1 MMPVLNFGIHHQVFI
16 PAVPPD
22 WPGGFWWHWL
32 FFTVVIIAF
41 VLTMATMGYGLWL
54 GVTES
59 WGMGLFMFVVA
70 LLLGAAAFSVPELP
84 DPPSEA

>member
-1 MMPVLNFGIHHQVFI
+1 MGIVI
-16 PAVPPD
+16 KC
-22 WPGGFWWHWL
+22 L
-32 FFTVVIIAF
+32 FNASILI
-41 VLTMATMGYGLWL
+41 LQLATMGYGLWL

>member
-1 MMPVLNFGIHHQVFI
+1 MGILI
-16 PAVPPD
+16 KY
-22 WPGGFWWHWL
+22 
-32 FFTVVIIAF
+32 FFNTSI
-41 VLTMATMGYGLWL
+41 LMLQLATMGFGLWL

-84 DPPSEA
+84 DPPREA

>member
-1 MMPVLNFGIHHQVFI
+1 MLQ
-16 PAVPPD
+16 
-22 WPGGFWWHWL
+22 L
-32 FFTVVIIAF
+32 
-41 VLTMATMGYGLWL
+41 ATMGYGLWL

>member
-1 MMPVLNFGIHHQVFI
+1 MRIVIKY
-16 PAVPPD
+16 
-22 WPGGFWWHWL
+22 L
-32 FFTVVIIAF
+32 FNASI
-41 VLTMATMGYGLWL
+41 LMLQLATMGYGLWL